1 MTRRIVRAI
10 ENPDVDVLFHPLGRA
25 LGRRRAID
33 IDFEAVLRACVRTG
47 TILEID
53 AQPERLDLPDA
64 LVRAATRAGVRIAVD
79 SDAHTKD
86 ELRYIEAFGV
96 GVARRAWAGPEH
108 VINTLPVGGMLAA
121 LKGRRRRP
129 ARPTAP
135 QG

>member
-1 MTRRIVRAI
+1 
-10 ENPDVDVLFHPLGRA
+10 VLFHPLGRA

-33 IDFEAVLRACVRTG
+33 IDFEAVLRACIRTG

-64 LVRAATRAGVRIAVD
+64 LVRAATQAGARIAVD

-96 GVARRAWAGPEH
+96 GVARRAWAGPGH
-108 VINTLPVGGMLAA
+108 VINTLPVGEMLAA
-121 LKGRRRRP
+121 LKGRRRGP
-129 ARPTAP
+129 ARSLAAGQPP
-135 QG
+135 RGRPSRPGGG